1 MMRFGQTYSALPA
14 KGIAFR
20 NKQSV
25 FLILRRKKS
34 GQA

>member
-1 MMRFGQTYSALPA
+1 MMRFGRTHPILPT